1 MLAVMPRDQKPDRP
15 YRRCSDLPMP
25 VNRSKMEGR
34 ANNSRKRKEANQG

>member
-1 MLAVMPRDQKPDRP
+1 MLAGDAARP
-15 YRRCSDLPMP
+15 EAGQAVVLGLADA